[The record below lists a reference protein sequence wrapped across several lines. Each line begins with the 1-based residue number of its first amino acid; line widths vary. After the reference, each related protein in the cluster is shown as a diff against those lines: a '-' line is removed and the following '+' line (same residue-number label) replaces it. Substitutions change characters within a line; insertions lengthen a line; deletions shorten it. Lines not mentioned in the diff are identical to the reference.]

1 MTNEDINK
9 LIEIYQQVYF
19 THDEPVPFK
28 DKLMLY
34 PVKVKDYYKYYS
46 ALDILRFEKNED
58 PSGVGIPM
66 THLGYLIYKSKQ
78 DDEEGRS
85 VAHKIISMLELVF
98 QIKNGIYCD
107 CDEEETYISYDDLL
121 KEYAKIRNDIAAQE
135 SEDDDENAQ
144 QLKMLQFNARI
155 HEARVC
161 PKCGKERKDI
171 IRYETDKDEK
181 VHMFVGETEITKDD
195 YDLLRQLIQ
204 FQNNVDYD
212 NEIIDPELKAELELK
227 AQLQNADLVP
237 PTLEKQEACIIASTA
252 YTYDTIQNLT
262 IRHLSYLLRIIDSK
276 MHYFAYKQGE
286 LSGMVTFKE
295 GTLQHWLYGVDK
307 KSKTEDMQSLDEL
320 REKLGNTTK
329 M

>member
-1 MTNEDINK
+1 MTHEDINK
-9 LIEIYQQVYF
+9 LIEVYKQVYF
-19 THDEPVPFK
+19 THDKPVPFK
-28 DKLMLY
+28 GELTLY
-34 PVKVKDYYKYYS
+34 PVKVKDYYTYYA

-66 THLGYLIYKSKQ
+66 SHLGYLIYKSKQ
-78 DDEEGRS
+78 DNEEGKEVTR
-85 VAHKIISMLELVF
+85 KIISMLELVF
-98 QIKNGIYCD
+98 QINNGIYCD
-107 CDEEETYISYDDLL
+107 CDEKETYMSYDDLL
-121 KEYAKIRNDIAAQE
+121 KKYAEIRNNFSQE
-135 SEDDDENAQ
+135 NLEEQDEQTQTLKLLEFNNELH
-144 QLKMLQFNARI
+144 QL
-155 HEARVC
+155 RVC

-171 IRYETDKDEK
+171 IRYEESEDNQTRL
-181 VHMFVGETEITKDD
+181 FIGEIEITKDD

-204 FQNNVDYD
+204 FQNNVDYN

-227 AQLQNADLVP
+227 AKLQNADLVP
-237 PTLEKQEACIIASTA
+237 PSLEKQEACVIASTA

-295 GTLQHWLYGVDK
+295 GSLQHWLYGVDK
-307 KSKTEDMQSLDEL
+307 KSDLDDMQTLDQL
-320 REKLGNTTK
+320 RDKLGNTTK